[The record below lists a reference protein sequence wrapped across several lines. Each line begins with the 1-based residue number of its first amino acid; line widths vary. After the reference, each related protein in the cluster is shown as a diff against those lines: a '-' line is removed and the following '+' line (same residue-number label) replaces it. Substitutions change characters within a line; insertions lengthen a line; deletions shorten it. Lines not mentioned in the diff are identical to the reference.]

1 MSVILAN
8 SLSVSY
14 FTYKDEYWTVFYVKP
29 YARITV
35 FLIGVLAGCSY
46 FTFKQET
53 AESQRI
59 AKIIEALKHSPMR
72 ATLSSILGTVL
83 QFSMV
88 SLL

>member
-14 FTYKDEYWTVFYVKP
+14 FTFKDEYWTVFYVKP

-46 FTFKQET
+46 FTFKKEEP
-53 AESQRI
+53 ES
-59 AKIIEALKHSPMR
+59 
-72 ATLSSILGTVL
+72 
-83 QFSMV
+83 
-88 SLL
+88 